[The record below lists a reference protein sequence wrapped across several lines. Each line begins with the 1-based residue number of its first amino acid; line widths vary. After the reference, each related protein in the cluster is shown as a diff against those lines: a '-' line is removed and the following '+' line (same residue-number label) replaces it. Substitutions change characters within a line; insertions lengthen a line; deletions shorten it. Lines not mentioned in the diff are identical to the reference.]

1 MTACQVWPQS
11 LLWQFLCFPLRSSSM
26 SLFPETLMTL
36 LQNLLFQPDFL
47 FSSTCSLSFFTFS
60 SSLHRFRF
68 SFKTI
73 HLPRLYE
80 FWKEVRKQSFNDFFQ
95 KLFKFSKT
103 VQESPYIFHPGSQYV
118 NISRNWSI
126 IFKIRKLF
134 IISQYCLIYRLFFSN
149 IYIILLSISGS
160 RSNPS
165 SSMTNKNT
173 NKKPKGSGNH
183 FMHPSP

>member
-1 MTACQVWPQS
+1 MLSRVMTACQVWPQS

-26 SLFPETLMTL
+26 SVFPETLMTL

-80 FWKEVRKQSFNDFFQ
+80 FWKEVRKQSFNDFF
-95 KLFKFSKT
+95 K
-103 VQESPYIFHPGSQYV
+103 
-118 NISRNWSI
+118 N
-126 IFKIRKLF
+126 
-134 IISQYCLIYRLFFSN
+134 FSN
-149 IYIILLSISGS
+149 LPKQCKNLLTFFIQFPNMLTSHETGV
-160 RSNPS
+160 
-165 SSMTNKNT
+165 
-173 NKKPKGSGNH
+173 
-183 FMHPSP
+183 